1 MGRRHDRPRSG
12 YRRGFLSLMKASLH
26 VVLRRLSWFSGVL
39 ATPFLS
45 LFGNGFDATETDR
58 AFFDREIT
66 QMMEDH
72 NVPGVAAVLVRS
84 DGVAFT
90 AGYGFA
96 DLQRRSPIDPEQT
109 VFPLGSISKLLT
121 SIAVLQLA
129 ETGAVDL
136 HTDIRTYL
144 DEVSIDD
151 RFDTP
156 ITLHHLL
163 THTDGF
169 DARWLVG
176 GAARVPEKVLPL
188 SAMVSRLPA
197 RTLPPGEIYV
207 YSDVGLTLAGHI
219 VEHVARQPFSDY
231 ADEHIFRPLGMTRTT
246 FSPHR
251 KFYSRDR
258 ATGYEYDRRGRFR
271 ATPIVYP
278 HANPA
283 SGVTAPVADLAPLI
297 GELLRGFRSGTST
310 LLSSQ
315 SITWMGTKRF
325 AHHPSFPGTGYGFY
339 EFVHHGRRALVHG
352 GMLPGFTAVLVLIP
366 ESDIGLCIAANRFDL
381 IASLEDDLLRKIVD
395 RFAPPPQ
402 PVVAVDAPLPESPPV
417 AVDLA
422 GTYRCDQYSHF
433 SIDKIF
439 VLAGLASE
447 IVVEAQ
453 SDGSLLF
460 QPQGSRWHAIEPL
473 LYEREGSAER
483 VRFQI
488 DDKGRGQRILGSVQF
503 MSYHRIEFWDD
514 YQRHIPIGATLIALT
529 AIGGLIGTWRLSCW
543 LGYRGANCGRAMHL
557 QRLTAMLL
565 PATIVLMTGGLA
577 WVLRDLEFLSAAF
590 GEPRSIAW
598 LRLIPLGTATAA
610 LVLIVVGIRSI
621 RRDAV
626 HRLESWTYVASAT
639 AAFLLMPFLI
649 HWQLVRVPAPVV
661 AFVVRWLSPSVL

>member
-1 MGRRHDRPRSG
+1 
-12 YRRGFLSLMKASLH
+12 MKASLH

-439 VLAGLASE
+439 VLAGLANE

-460 QPQGSRWHAIEPL
+460 QPQGSRWHPIEPL

-488 DDKGRGQRILGSVQF
+488 DDEGRGQRILGSVQF